1 MKKIVLVIVAVLILT
16 STANAQKR
24 VKRRYVQRT
33 DPYAQFFSDW
43 ATALQAEYSGIDR
56 NARIGGSGMA
66 VGTNITCNVCG
77 TAGHYSC
84 GAGLS
89 KCVVDSLR
97 GMLMR

>member
-1 MKKIVLVIVAVLILT
+1 MKKIALVIVAVLILT

-24 VKRRYVQRT
+24 VKRRYVQRI

-43 ATALQAEYSGIDR
+43 ATALQPEYSGIDR

-66 VGTNITCNVCG
+66 VGTDLTCNDCG

-84 GAGLS
+84 GARLS
-89 KCVVDSLR
+89 TCVVDSLR